1 MVVAALATG
10 TEPDTEVGAG
20 AGSRVGIVAGPR
32 TGIARL
38 ADIRAS
44 GLVRHASEQVPG
56 VERSLPVAPALRPLF
71 PGGVL
76 RRGGTVSL
84 LGEQS
89 GTGAT
94 SLLFA
99 LMATASAAGSWCAA
113 VGLPRLGLV
122 AAAEAGVA
130 VERFALVPWPGA
142 EWTSVVAALLDG
154 FDIVVVATPGSVPA
168 AVADRLVARAR
179 QRGSTLVSVGRWPR
193 AEVSLE
199 VAGGVWHG
207 LGPGRGRLRGR
218 EVEVVAHGRGSA
230 AKAHRV
236 HLWLPEGGGSSCRD
250 LPRLWPRDEA
260 LEEVAA

>member
-1 MVVAALATG
+1 MVVAALATA
-10 TEPDTEVGAG
+10 TRPE
-20 AGSRVGIVAGPR
+20 RVS
-32 TGIARL
+32 L
-38 ADIRAS
+38 ADIRAA

-99 LMATASAAGSWCAA
+99 LMATASAAGSWCGA

-168 AVADRLVARAR
+168 AVADRLAARAR
-179 QRGSTLVSVGRWPR
+179 QRGSMLVSVGRWPR

-199 VAGGVWHG
+199 VAGSVWHG
-207 LGPGRGRLRGR
+207 LGSGRGRLRGR

-230 AKAHRV
+230 AKAHRI
-236 HLWLPEGGGSSCRD
+236 HLWLPGGGASVTP
-250 LPRLWPRDEA
+250 LPVRHS
-260 LEEVAA
+260 EEVAA